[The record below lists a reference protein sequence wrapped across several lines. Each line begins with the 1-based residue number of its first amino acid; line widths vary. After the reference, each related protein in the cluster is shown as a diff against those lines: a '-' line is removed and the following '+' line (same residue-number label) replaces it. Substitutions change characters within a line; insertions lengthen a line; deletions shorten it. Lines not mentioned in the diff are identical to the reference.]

1 MIAVVF
7 GLLAATSLEAVRFGP
22 YQNVVVERIGDQPM
36 ISAYGDAHVV
46 RLHVSKA
53 QLADCAAL
61 VGRGGTVECAFPHS
75 GSLDFRPL
83 ATGGYEFRFSDTLKA
98 NVVEFVV
105 DDSGLERALDA
116 LRTPI

>member
-7 GLLAATSLEAVRFGP
+7 GLLAATSLDAVRFGP
-22 YQNVVVERIGDQPM
+22 YQNVVVERVADQPT

-46 RLHVSKA
+46 RLHLSAA
-53 QLADCAAL
+53 QLADCAARL
-61 VGRGGTVECAFPHS
+61 DGRGVVECAFPHS

-83 ATGGYEFRFSDTLKA
+83 AAGGYEFRFSDVLKA

-105 DDSGLERALDA
+105 DDSGLKRALEA